1 MIVKIIYQFIYN
13 NLYELYKSIVLKI
26 ILANE
31 NTLFKSINS
40 NKKSNL
46 KNDDCKNYL
55 SVYLDFIIDLIRK
68 NEDSNIN
75 NLILQIININNDN
88 IDCIINKIILI
99 INQYYLYLDRTNLN
113 ISSIEKY
120 DDCIIKYFK
129 EFYLYNKLE
138 IFNIIKNN

>member
-1 MIVKIIYQFIYN
+1 
-13 NLYELYKSIVLKI
+13 
-26 ILANE
+26 
-31 NTLFKSINS
+31 
-40 NKKSNL
+40 
-46 KNDDCKNYL
+46 
-55 SVYLDFIIDLIRK
+55 
-68 NEDSNIN
+68 
-75 NLILQIININNDN
+75 
-88 IDCIINKIILI
+88 INKIILI